1 MSTRGIDPKLEVNK
15 TNILLLKKLFIL
27 IIQVQLSK
35 ERLILFKKLSDL
47 FGPETANH
55 YVSPKTN
62 ETRQQLSLEE
72 LRLRMY
78 TE

>member
-1 MSTRGIDPKLEVNK
+1 MIRR
-15 TNILLLKKLFIL
+15 KKKFIF
-27 IIQVQLSK
+27 IIQEELSK
-35 ERLILFKKLSDL
+35 ERQILFDKLSNI
-47 FGPETANH
+47 FGPETAND

-78 TE
+78 IE

>member
-1 MSTRGIDPKLEVNK
+1 MSTSGSDPDFEVKQFFDQNY
-15 TNILLLKKLFIL
+15 TFLLQHELA
-27 IIQVQLSK
+27 K
-35 ERLILFKKLSDL
+35 EREIVFEKLSAI
-47 FGPETANH
+47 FGPEIAND

-78 TE
+78 